1 MKFQCS
7 KLTIKHHNII
17 LLDISFTIN
26 HSLALIG
33 QSGSGK
39 SLTLKALLGL
49 NADGLE
55 VDMVLK
61 NNYKLIRG
69 KNIAYVPQNPFT
81 ALSPMGK
88 IKDQFFCNTKEVKR
102 LLTMVNLDHTLMERY
117 PSQLSGGQLQRIV
130 IAMALMY
137 SPTLLLLD
145 EPTTALDSKSKMII
159 LDLLKNLQEKMN
171 FLMLFVTHDIHSI
184 VTFCENIAIIKEG
197 KIIETGKTEA
207 ILYNPQEKYT
217 KMLLKS
223 GFKNREFRC

>member
-7 KLTIKHHNII
+7 KLTIKHHNIT

-88 IKDQFFCNTKEVKR
+88 IRDQFFCNTKEVKR
-102 LLTMVNLDHTLMERY
+102 LLTMVDLDYTLMERY

-130 IAMALMY
+130 VDGFNVF
-137 SPTLLLLD
+137 TNF
-145 EPTTALDSKSKMII
+145 II
-159 LDLLKNLQEKMN
+159 
-171 FLMLFVTHDIHSI
+171 I
-184 VTFCENIAIIKEG
+184 
-197 KIIETGKTEA
+197 
-207 ILYNPQEKYT
+207 
-217 KMLLKS
+217 
-223 GFKNREFRC
+223 R